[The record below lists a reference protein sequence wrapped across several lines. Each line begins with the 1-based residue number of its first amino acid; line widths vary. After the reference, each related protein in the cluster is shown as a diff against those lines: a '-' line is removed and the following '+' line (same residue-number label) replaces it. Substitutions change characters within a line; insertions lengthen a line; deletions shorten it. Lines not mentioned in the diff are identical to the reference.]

1 MGAGGQVSPCNGF
14 FRELAEYTNCLPD
27 GGGLDQMSWDK
38 KTPFGECVSQ
48 GRTFWCAFGVLKKT
62 CHQQH
67 CLMGA
72 GTSQPYNVH
81 Y

>member
-38 KTPFGECVSQ
+38 KLLLVNVFCKEELS
-48 GRTFWCAFGVLKKT
+48 GVL
-62 CHQQH
+62 
-67 CLMGA
+67 
-72 GTSQPYNVH
+72 SVF
-81 Y
+81 